1 MKKKKILVTGSSGF
15 VGSNLLLKL
24 IKDKN
29 FKVYG
34 SIFKTKPKIKSKKIK
49 YIKANLLNSKDCLR
63 ATKNIDIVV
72 MCAANSSGAK
82 VMTSTPL
89 VHLTPNLIMNT
100 QILEAAYYNK
110 VKKFIFISSNTV
122 YPEGKKAMKETD
134 SRYEFFFKYHIVAW
148 MKKFSEKMCEMYS
161 LNIKDPMKTIVIRP
175 GNLYGPYD
183 KFDWEKSKVIA
194 ATIRKVVEKKNPIVV
209 WGNGKDLKDFLYI
222 KDFVDALIKII
233 KNKKIKNFDV
243 FNIASG
249 TSITINKILDLLI
262 SLENLNDVKI
272 NHDKSMPSLIPVRK
286 IDINKIKR
294 IIKWKPKTKINSG
307 LKKTIDWYKK
317 YLINGY

>member
-1 MKKKKILVTGSSGF
+1 M
-15 VGSNLLLKL
+15 KL

-110 VKKFIFISSNTV
+110 VKKFIRDGAAPDEYES
-122 YPEGKKAMKETD
+122 KKIEIGYEIGDVMWYCAVLAQEMGMDLGHIMENNLQKLADRKARGTLSGSGD
-134 SRYEFFFKYHIVAW
+134 SR
-148 MKKFSEKMCEMYS
+148 
-161 LNIKDPMKTIVIRP
+161 
-175 GNLYGPYD
+175 
-183 KFDWEKSKVIA
+183 
-194 ATIRKVVEKKNPIVV
+194 
-209 WGNGKDLKDFLYI
+209 
-222 KDFVDALIKII
+222 
-233 KNKKIKNFDV
+233 
-243 FNIASG
+243 
-249 TSITINKILDLLI
+249 
-262 SLENLNDVKI
+262 
-272 NHDKSMPSLIPVRK
+272 
-286 IDINKIKR
+286 
-294 IIKWKPKTKINSG
+294 
-307 LKKTIDWYKK
+307 
-317 YLINGY
+317 